1 MESRSTLA
9 LAVVVVAVLLAGCS
23 GLVGDG
29 GGQPDD
35 PEEFDYADGFS
46 ADGVTDGDR
55 AVESHGQAL
64 QDRGNYTGEYEYDI
78 ISGGNETVVEVE
90 YRVDFEAERGF
101 QRFHAEGGG
110 STGTRELYYAD
121 DRRFQRTLVDGE
133 QVQATTNDHS
143 FPVDDLTAAEA
154 IRPLLNNASDYETTV
169 GERHGTAVVVYET
182 NDIGEASDLY
192 SVEDPEDVTD
202 FRAQFAV
209 DSTGL
214 VHTAEY
220 ELTYVAD
227 GDEQTLSMTFD
238 LSELGSTTVQ
248 RPAWTEEV

>member
-1 MESRSTLA
+1 MA
-9 LAVVVVAVLLAGCS
+9 LAVVVAAVLLAGCS
-23 GLVGDG
+23 GLVGD

-46 ADGVTDGDR
+46 ADGVTNGDR
-55 AVESHGQAL
+55 AVESHEQAV
-64 QDRGNYTGEYEYDI
+64 QQRGNYTGEYRYDI
-78 ISGGNETVVEVE
+78 LSGGNETVVDVD

-110 STGTRELYYAD
+110 STGTRELFYAD

-133 QVQATTNDHS
+133 QVQATADDHP
-143 FPVDDLTAAEA
+143 FPVEDLTAAEA
-154 IRPLLNNASDYETTV
+154 IRPLLNNASDYETNV
-169 GERHGTAVVVYET
+169 GERDGTAVVVYET
-182 NDIGEASDLY
+182 NDIGEASELY

-202 FRAQFAV
+202 FSAQFAV

-220 ELTYVAD
+220 EITYVAD
-227 GDEQTLSMTFD
+227 GEEQTLSMTFE
-238 LSELGSTTVQ
+238 LSELGSTTVE
-248 RPAWTEEV
+248 RPGWTEEV